1 MDTMRIA
8 IVGYGKMGKMIHMA
22 ADRAGHDVKVIVDP
36 FSNDKNVTVQEVR
49 YIKKQDFD
57 CLIDFSSP
65 KTIIDN
71 MKFYIDN
78 AIPAVIG
85 TTGWYDRLDE
95 VKAMAE
101 GTGAKLIWSGN
112 YSLGVAVTMEIIRRA
127 GQLFN
132 KLDNYSVAVNEVHH
146 RHKLDAPSG
155 TGIMIANVLV
165 DELDG
170 KTRYT
175 TNLNAQKDE
184 ISLTSQRIGEV
195 PGIHTVTFDAL
206 EDTITIQH
214 SARTREGFA
223 NGAVKAASWIIEQKP
238 GVYCMDDFLSD
249 FFRN

>member
-8 IVGYGKMGKMIHMA
+8 IVGYGKMGKMIHLA

-95 VKAMAE
+95 VKALAE

-112 YSLGVAVTMEIIRRA
+112 YSLGVAVTLEIARRA
-127 GQLFN
+127 AQLFN
-132 KLDNYSVAVNEVHH
+132 KLDNYDVAVNELHH

-155 TGIMIANVLV
+155 TGIMIANILV
-165 DELDG
+165 EELDG
-170 KTRYT
+170 KTKYT
-175 TNLNAQKDE
+175 TNPIAKKDE
-184 ISLTSQRIGEV
+184 IALTSQRVGEN
-195 PGIHTVTFDAL
+195 PGVHTITFDAL

-214 SARTREGFA
+214 AARTREGFA
-223 NGAVKAASWIIEQKP
+223 NGAIKAASWIYEQKP
-238 GVYCMDDFLSD
+238 GFYCMDDFLSD
-249 FFRN
+249 FFNN